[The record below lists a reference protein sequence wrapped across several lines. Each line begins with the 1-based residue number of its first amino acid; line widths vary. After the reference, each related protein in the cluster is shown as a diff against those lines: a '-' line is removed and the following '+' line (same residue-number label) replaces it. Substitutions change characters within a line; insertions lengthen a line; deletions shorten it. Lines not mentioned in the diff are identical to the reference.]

1 MVNACFLEM
10 GLTMYLSNLL
20 LPCFASVFS
29 VIFEVIK
36 LQGINVTLQSGAY
49 RGGLSICLDSPL
61 FGAEGAENLGFC
73 PKIRVFGPFFG
84 NFLP

>member
-36 LQGINVTLQSGAY
+36 LHGINVTWHNIHKQPFKQST
-49 RGGLSICLDSPL
+49 LVL
-61 FGAEGAENLGFC
+61 
-73 PKIRVFGPFFG
+73 PKSHLAVEI
-84 NFLP
+84 

>member
-36 LQGINVTLQSGAY
+36 LHGINVTWHNINKQ
-49 RGGLSICLDSPL
+49 
-61 FGAEGAENLGFC
+61 
-73 PKIRVFGPFFG
+73 PFKQCYVSQIEYEY
-84 NFLP
+84 